1 MKTVTLAVLCL
12 VLFACN
18 SNSDDTSTN
27 KNTVPTTEEQHQHE
41 HSEAIELNN
50 GEKWK
55 VVDHML
61 LHIRNMEKDV
71 AAFAKEDRTDYK
83 KLAGKLEGNI
93 ELLTSNCTM
102 EGRSHDELHKWLVP
116 YMDLVTDLSNAKDE
130 QEGKKHFHAIQ
141 ESFVTFNTYFQ

>member
-1 MKTVTLAVLCL
+1 MKTVTLTVLCL
-12 VLFACN
+12 ALFACN
-18 SNSDDTSTN
+18 SNSDNSSANND
-27 KNTVPTTEEQHQHE
+27 TVPSTEEQHQHE
-41 HSEAIELNN
+41 HSEAIELND

-71 AAFAKEDRTDYK
+71 AACVEEEKTDYK
-83 KLAGKLEGNI
+83 KLAERLEGNI

-102 EGRSHDELHKWLVP
+102 EGRAHDELHKWLVP

-130 QEGKKHFHAIQ
+130 KEAKEHFHAIQ